1 MLPVTYDLL
10 LVCASILVAI
20 MASFTGLRL
29 ASGLSALPPQD
40 RKREIAK
47 AAVALGGGIWSMHF
61 VGMLAVS
68 VPVTIQ
74 YDALPTLGSVLIAI
88 LITGSAL
95 AFLHFGERTWK
106 KMLVAGVLMGLGI
119 VTMHYVGMSAISG
132 NCAVDFEIAGYVI
145 STAIAIAS
153 STAAL
158 WLAYQRRTVAQIA
171 LGSVVLGLAISA
183 MHYSAMYFTTFS
195 RAGEISIIQEP
206 NLSTGNLAL
215 VVALSTFVICGL
227 FLLTAIPGTSDEQ
240 KISAGSGPPVP
251 EEDEGT
257 DRLPYEHNN
266 MVMFVPVENISAV
279 KADGHYSKLFD
290 GENEMFCPWPISKV
304 EAALQEKNFLRTHR
318 SFLVNVGRVK
328 GFHRVGDKGFC
339 VIDPEHK
346 VEVPV
351 SRSRVSEIQSALG
364 MK

>member
-1 MLPVTYDLL
+1 MLPVTYDPV
-10 LVCASILVAI
+10 LVLASIFVAI
-20 MASFTGLRL
+20 MAAFTGLRL
-29 ASGLSALPPQD
+29 ASGLSALPPGA

-61 VGMLAVS
+61 VGMLAVN
-68 VPVTIQ
+68 VPVTIR

-95 AFLHFGERTWK
+95 VFLHFGERTWK
-106 KMLVAGVLMGLGI
+106 KILLAGVLMGLGI

-132 NCAVDFEIAGYVI
+132 NCAVDYEVAGYLI

-183 MHYSAMYFTTFS
+183 MHYSAMFFTKFI
-195 RAGEISIIQEP
+195 RAGEVSIVQEP

-215 VVALSTFVICGL
+215 VVALSAFVICGL
-227 FLLTAIPGTSDEQ
+227 FLLTAIPGTLEEQQADEA
-240 KISAGSGPPVP
+240 S
-251 EEDEGT
+251 EDEPEQANGHA

-266 MVMFVPVENISAV
+266 MVMFMPVEQISAV
-279 KADGHYSKLFD
+279 KADGHYTRLFD
-290 GENEMFCPWPISKV
+290 GNSEMFCPWPISKV
-304 EAALQEKNFLRTHR
+304 EAALQEKNFVRTHR
-318 SFLVNVGRVK
+318 SFLVNVSRVK

-351 SRSRVSEIQSALG
+351 SRSRVSEIQTALG